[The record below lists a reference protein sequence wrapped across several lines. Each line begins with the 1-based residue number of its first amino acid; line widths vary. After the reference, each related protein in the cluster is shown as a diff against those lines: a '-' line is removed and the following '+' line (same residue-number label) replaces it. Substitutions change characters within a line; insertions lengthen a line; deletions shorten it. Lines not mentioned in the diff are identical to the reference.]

1 MWTGRFEAKVYSMP
15 LPLLSMAFRFVNARR
30 SRREGECAPMSLKL
44 GRACCTVLSL
54 ALIVAPLWGQTRTL
68 TNAEAKLAAGDED
81 NSDTQMA
88 SLSPAIQPAAI
99 RAAMKKVA
107 DWQIAHSE
115 EKFNQDWTYAP
126 LYLGLLSAS
135 RTTGEARYYNA
146 VLRAAE
152 RFNWK
157 FWANREFF
165 ADDEAV
171 GQAYAMLYLED
182 HSLRR
187 IADMQATFDGL
198 VARHDEPQKDLWWWC
213 DALFMA
219 PAGLAQ
225 MTSITGDHK
234 YVDKMNA
241 EWDLTTKHLFV
252 PEDDLYLRDLSYVGK
267 TEANGKQIF
276 WGRGNGWVIAGA
288 VNTLKA
294 LPKEDTSR
302 AKFEMLLKRMSRR
315 VAGLQQPDG
324 LWHTGLLDQKAY
336 PLPELSGSAF
346 FTYAISWGINEGLL
360 DRNQYGPVV
369 EKAWAGMIAH
379 VFADGRLGCIQPV
392 GAAPGAFGATSS
404 YVYGVGAFLLAG
416 SEMDRYAARSTGK
429 PNGKHRTSSSPR

>member
-1 MWTGRFEAKVYSMP
+1 
-15 LPLLSMAFRFVNARR
+15 
-30 SRREGECAPMSLKL
+30 MSLKP
-44 GRACCTVLSL
+44 GRALCPVLSV
-54 ALIVAPLWGQTRTL
+54 ALIAFPLCGQTRTL
-68 TNAEAKLAAGDED
+68 SSAEAKMAAGDED
-81 NSDTQMA
+81 TSDIQMA
-88 SLSPAIQPAAI
+88 SLSPAIKATAI

-107 DWQIAHSE
+107 DWQLGHSE

-135 RTTGEARYYNA
+135 RTTGDARYHDA

-152 RFNWK
+152 RFHWS
-157 FWANREFF
+157 FWANRQFF

-182 HSLRR
+182 HSRRR
-187 IADMQATFDGL
+187 IEDMQTTFDGL
-198 VARHDEPQKDLWWWC
+198 IARPDDPQKDLWWWC

-225 MTSITGDHK
+225 MTSITGDHR
-234 YVDKMNA
+234 YIDKMNA

-252 PEDDLYLRDLSYVGK
+252 PEEDLYLRDLSYVGK

-276 WGRGNGWVIAGA
+276 WGRGNGWVIAGT

-294 LPKEDTSR
+294 LPKDDPSR
-302 AKFEMLLKRMSRR
+302 AKFEALLKRMSRR
-315 VAGLQQPDG
+315 IAGLQQPDG
-324 LWHTGLLDQKAY
+324 LWHTGLLDQGAY

-346 FTYAISWGINEGLL
+346 FTYAVSWGINEGFLN
-360 DRNQYGPVV
+360 RKQYGPVV
-369 EKAWAGMIAH
+369 EKAWAGMITH
-379 VFADGRLGCIQPV
+379 VYADGRLGCIQPV

-416 SEMDRYAARSTGK
+416 GEMDRYAAHSTGK
-429 PNGKHRTSSSPR
+429 PHRSSSPRR